1 MGNNFNS
8 NIDFEYREKLL
19 QAIQVVSPSVNLEQI
34 DMNLVLKTIP
44 DWDSLTA
51 INFSISIEKN
61 FGLPAGT
68 AVFIGEDSI
77 KTVIDRIKEI
87 ESGGSR

>member
-8 NIDFEYREKLL
+8 DIDLEYRQKLL
-19 QAIQVVSPSVNLEQI
+19 QAIQVVSPSITLEQI
-34 DMNLVLKTIP
+34 DINLVLKTIP

-51 INFSISIEKN
+51 INFSISIEGI

-68 AVFIGEDSI
+68 AVFIGDDSI
-77 KTVIDRIKEI
+77 ETVITRIKEI
-87 ESGGSR
+87 QAGISK